1 MIKKKAKGKAGAK
14 KAAKK
19 SAVKRIK
26 KNNKK
31 ELNPVG
37 TWKDVAMLVET
48 NATSMASAVIE
59 EGKKGQVSPVKFLFE
74 VAKIGPPPEG
84 TDTTE
89 EEESLAK
96 TLFRTLNIPMTPVA
110 ADQYDAEDTVV
121 IPANVSGQKE
131 EEKFEEK
138 SAEPEKVGV

>member
-1 MIKKKAKGKAGAK
+1 MIKKKAKRKAAAKKGAK
-14 KAAKK
+14 KKGGATRK
-19 SAVKRIK
+19 SK
-26 KNNKK
+26 KK

-37 TWKDVAMLVET
+37 TWKDVAMLVESH
-48 NATSMASAVIE
+48 ATAMAEAVIE
-59 EGKKGQVSPVKFLFE
+59 EGEKGRVSPVKFLFE
-74 VAKIGPPPEG
+74 MAKIGPPAEG

-121 IPANVSGQKE
+121 IPANVSAQKE
-131 EEKFEEK
+131 EADDEETGT
-138 SAEPEKVGV
+138 EPEKVGV